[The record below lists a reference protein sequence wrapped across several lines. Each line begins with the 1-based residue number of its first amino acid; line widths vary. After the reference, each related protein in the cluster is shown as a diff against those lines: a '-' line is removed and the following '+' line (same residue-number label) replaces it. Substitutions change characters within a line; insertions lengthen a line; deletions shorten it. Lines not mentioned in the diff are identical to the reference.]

1 MFSQDT
7 TEEQEEGKSVNDST
21 GSDVPSR
28 FTYKKGKSS
37 AAYPNGK
44 EDVGSYVPV
53 EVEQT
58 PRQEE
63 QWQCVCQ

>member
-1 MFSQDT
+1 MLSQDA
-7 TEEQEEGKSVNDST
+7 TEKQEEGESVNDSA
-21 GSDVPSR
+21 GPDVPSG
-28 FTYKKGKSS
+28 FTYKKGESP
-37 AAYPNGK
+37 ATYPDSK

-63 QWQCVCQ
+63 QRQCICQ